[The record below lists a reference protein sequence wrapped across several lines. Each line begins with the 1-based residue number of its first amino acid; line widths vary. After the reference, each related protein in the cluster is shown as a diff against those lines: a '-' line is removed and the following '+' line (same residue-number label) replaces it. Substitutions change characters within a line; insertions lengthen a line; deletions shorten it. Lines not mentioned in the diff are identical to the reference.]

1 MKHLL
6 TATLASLALVA
17 AAPTGADTPESLQWK
32 FKVFLDD
39 KEIGYHDFAVTEQG
53 PTRKVESEASF
64 DVKFLFFNAYSYRHN
79 NAEVWNQDCL
89 DDLSSTTDANGKA
102 FSVSGETASGAFRV
116 ENGASVREL
125 PQCVMSFA
133 YWNPAILSAD
143 RLLNSQTGEYQKV
156 DIVRAG
162 LDQIDVNGTAVPAD
176 RYELRLE
183 KGAITVWYSVGDQ
196 RWLSLD
202 APAKGKRRIRYL
214 PESVPQTL
222 VDRAN
227 PEIGSGIPN
236 AAVTQP

>member
-1 MKHLL
+1 MKNLC
-6 TATLASLALVA
+6 TVTLASLALA
-17 AAPTGADTPESLQWK
+17 AAATTSADTSEALEWK
-32 FKVFLDD
+32 FKVYLDD

-53 PTRKVESEASF
+53 PTRKVETEASF

-79 NAEVWNQDCL
+79 NEEVWNQDCL
-89 DDLSSTTDANGKA
+89 DGLNSSTDANGEA
-102 FSVSGETASGAFRV
+102 FAVSGETTSGAFRV
-116 ENGASVREL
+116 EDGESVREL

-162 LDQIDVNGTAVPAD
+162 LDQIEVNGKAVPAD
-176 RYELRLE
+176 RYELRLD
-183 KGAITVWYSVGDQ
+183 KGTITVWYSVDDQ

-222 VDRAN
+222 ADRTEPA
-227 PEIGSGIPN
+227 IGSGIPN